1 MPSTPDRR
9 AAGARSDDAL
19 TDAEAAY
26 LAARD
31 TVQID
36 ASDGRDLRT
45 RDTVRLPLQR
55 ARAQARAG
63 RAPLAVAA
71 TVAVGW
77 AFLVS
82 YLPVAFVMWLAQVVE
97 GSGSV
102 AGAALVGLGAWLLG
116 HGVPLDT
123 SIGPVGLAPLGLAV
137 LVAWRLAR
145 AGVHVSRAIG
155 ARGDGTLRQAFSVAG
170 AIGLGWGG
178 LGLLAALL
186 VGAGGGPRVNAL
198 GALGTLFVFGTVMS
212 LTGALRTTGALGELA
227 SRMPRFLRDAIR
239 TGVVGGLLILAA
251 GAGSTGLSIALNGGD
266 ASELIGAYRTGV
278 GGQAGITLVSLAYAP
293 NAAIWA
299 VGYLLGPGFSLGT
312 HTTVQITQVSVG
324 ALPAVPL
331 LAALPSGP
339 LGGVGALL
347 PSVPLVAAMLAG
359 WLLHR
364 RLRRAGRDPSRPP
377 RVVPWRRLTAAA
389 ATSGPV
395 AGLVLFSAAFAS
407 GGSLGGGRLAELGT
421 SAWQVGLIGAGVVSV
436 GALAGAAASRMFVTG
451 TKTHKPRVGTPSAG

>member
-1 MPSTPDRR
+1 MPSTPDRP

-36 ASDGRDLRT
+36 ASEGRDLRT

-82 YLPVAFVMWLAQVVE
+82 YLPVTLVMWLAQVVE
-97 GSGSV
+97 GSGSIG
-102 AGAALVGLGAWLLG
+102 GAAIIGLGAWLLG
-116 HGVPLDT
+116 HGVHLET

-155 ARGDGTLRQAFSVAG
+155 ARDDGTLTQAFSVAG
-170 AIGLGWGG
+170 GIGLGWGG

-186 VGAGGGPRVNAL
+186 VGAGGGPEVNAL
-198 GALGTLFVFGTVMS
+198 GALGTLFAFGTVTS

-227 SRMPRFLRDAIR
+227 SRMPRFLRDGIR

-251 GAGSTGLSIALNGGD
+251 GAGSTGLAVALNGGD

-395 AGLVLFSAAFAS
+395 AGLVLFAAAFAS
-407 GGSLGGGRLAELGT
+407 GGSLGGGRLSELGT

-436 GALAGAAASRMFVTG
+436 GALAGAAAARMFVAG
-451 TKTHKPRVGTPSAG
+451 TKTHKPRVGTPPAS